1 MKNLTLSIDLA
12 VLIGGMLCLLY
23 FPNDISEWTTYSVI
37 VYYVGIRPIL
47 IKPKVGDN
55 TKGTGHLV
63 ESDK

>member
-37 VYYVGIRPIL
+37 VYYVGIRQIL
-47 IKPKVGDN
+47 IKPKVTTKSP
-55 TKGTGHLV
+55 TKGDTV
-63 ESDK
+63 RR